1 MEASTGVGQLLAGVA
16 AVPRILLD
24 QLQPDILAA
33 LFQELSNSGAAPA
46 SSQSGGGG
54 VFRMQSREADA
65 RLTLLLLLVRMCWE
79 APRFHQAGGDAF
91 FLKLLQDPDARVR
104 QHTAVFLQQHLQ
116 QQFPQQFQRGL
127 RKLVRQA
134 QQQNDL
140 NLLHNAFLQVSTL
153 VDSQLIDIGL

>member
-1 MEASTGVGQLLAGVA
+1 MEASTGMGQLLAGVA
-16 AVPRILLD
+16 AVPRILLE
-24 QLQPDILAA
+24 QLRPDILAA
-33 LFQELSNSGAAPA
+33 LFQELSSWEVGPA
-46 SSQSGGGG
+46 SSLSSSGGA
-54 VFRMQSREADA
+54 FHMQSREADT
-65 RLTLLLLLVRMCWE
+65 RLALLLLLLSMCWDGS
-79 APRFHQAGGDAF
+79 RFQQAGGDAF

-134 QQQNDL
+134 QQQNDF
-140 NLLHNAFLQVSTL
+140 NLLHNAYLQVSSL